1 MRSTM
6 SFRIYKWTARVEELN
21 RIDTWMGRVPPP
33 LEVLQGSACSLTLGF
48 HYCSVKKLVFVS
60 EYVEANVDVFEETFE
75 AMFSS
80 MD

>member
-1 MRSTM
+1 M

-21 RIDTWMGRVPPP
+21 RIDTWMG
-33 LEVLQGSACSLTLGF
+33 ESHHQGSACSLTLGF
-48 HYCSVKKLVFVS
+48 HYCSVRKLVFVS